1 MKIVKNIRIITIVY
15 IAITMG
21 LFMSCDD
28 DDDKNAGIVEL
39 LSFGPAGVQHGEQI
53 TFIGN
58 NLDKITAIELAGASI
73 PNSSFTEQTR
83 ERIILTV
90 PVEAEAGLVTLKSA
104 EGDIITK
111 TAISFEVPVTIAS
124 ITPEARPGA
133 TITITGQ
140 FMNWVEEV
148 RFPEDLPV
156 TEFVS
161 QSLNELVVT
170 VPEAAQTGTILLI
183 TGGTE
188 PLEVESDVDLIVTL
202 PSITGLSPTPVERGS
217 DLTITGENLDLT
229 MGLLFKG
236 LTEPITTFVSQ
247 TANQL
252 IVTVPAEANKGAI
265 TLIAHSLVE
274 VESEQ
279 QLEIAGDL
287 PPLAPLAAAIYIDAL
302 ENGFDDWS
310 YGGAVDKANT
320 DNVRDGASAV
330 KKTFDGSWDAVRFAG
345 SSISTDGKTE
355 FAFSVFGGPGMEGQ
369 MMNVIIN
376 DNWSIQTITITEGEW
391 VEHKFTMDDFGNPAS
406 IDDWGLQGQG
416 STGILYIDHIG
427 LR

>member
-1 MKIVKNIRIITIVY
+1 MKIIKNIRIIAIAC

-28 DDDKNAGIVEL
+28 DDEKNSGVVEL
-39 LSFGPAGVQHGEQI
+39 LSFGPAGVQHGQQI

-58 NLDKITAIELAGASI
+58 NLDKITAIELVGASI
-73 PNSSFTEQTR
+73 PNSSFVEQTR
-83 ERIILTV
+83 ERITLTV
-90 PVEAEAGLVTLKSA
+90 PVEAEAGLVTLKYA
-104 EGDIITK
+104 EGDIVTK
-111 TAISFEVPVTIAS
+111 TAISFDVPVTIAS
-124 ITPEARPGA
+124 FTPEARSGA

-148 RFPEDLPV
+148 RFSEDLPV

-170 VPEAAQTGTILLI
+170 VPQAAQTGTIILV

-188 PLEVESDVDLIVTL
+188 PLEVESEVDLVVTL
-202 PSITGLSPTPVERGS
+202 PSITGLSPTPVERGA

-229 MGLLFKG
+229 MALLFKG

-247 TANQL
+247 TATKL
-252 IVTVPAEANKGAI
+252 VVTVPDEANKGAI

-274 VESEQ
+274 VESQQ

-302 ENGFDDWS
+302 ENGFGDWS
-310 YGGAVDKANT
+310 YGGAVDKAST

-369 MMNVIIN
+369 KMNVIIN
-376 DNWSIQTITITEGEW
+376 DNWGIQTITITEGEW
-391 VEHKFTMDDFGNPAS
+391 VEHKFTIDDFGNPAS
-406 IDDWGLQGQG
+406 IDDWGLQAHG
-416 STGILYIDHIG
+416 STGLIYIDHIG